1 MILECP
7 SSRLKLLWIILLTGL
22 LVGCAP
28 ANSGSTSAPAVEPE
42 NERAE
47 EPSQIVNI
55 LLLGVDSWETHAGRS
70 DAIVVLSID
79 TANKRVLVT
88 SVPRDLR
95 VSLDGLAQPQRINAA
110 YAHGGAELARTKLE
124 HVLDVDIPYY
134 AVVNFSGFARIVDT
148 FGGVTIDVPADIVDR
163 EFPATDG
170 VNHEPFELKAGVQH
184 LDGETALKYARTRKS
199 SPTGDFG
206 RMYRQQQVLQ
216 ALKAQALT
224 PRTVLRIPALYNDF
238 RHAVQTNVSL
248 QMVVRLAGVARG
260 VEAEDIDSFAI
271 DEASGLVDARFVDGM
286 FVLEPDLVGIRS
298 NLRKR
303 IASLAEGAPQVARTT
318 LP

>member
-1 MILECP
+1 MVWECP
-7 SSRLKLLWIILLTGL
+7 SSRFKLLFFFLLTVL

-28 ANSGSTSAPAVEPE
+28 ANSVSSPDPAVDPSD
-42 NERAE
+42 ERADE
-47 EPSQIVNI
+47 TSQIVNI
-55 LLLGVDSWETHAGRS
+55 LLLGVDSWETHSGRS

-79 TANKRVLVT
+79 TVHKRVLVT

-95 VSLDGLAQPQRINAA
+95 VSLDGLSQPQRINAA
-110 YAHGGAELARTKLE
+110 YAHGGADLARAKLAQ
-124 HVLDVDIPYY
+124 VLDVDIPYY

-148 FGGVTIDVPADIVDR
+148 FGGVTIDVPADIVDM
-163 EFPATDG
+163 EFPAADG

-224 PRTVLRIPALYNDF
+224 PRTVFRIPALYNDF
-238 RHAVQTNVSL
+238 RHAVQTNVSV
-248 QMVVRLAGVARG
+248 QMVIQLARVARS
-260 VEAEDIDSFAI
+260 VDAADIGSFAI
-271 DEASGLVDARFVDGM
+271 DEASGLVDPRLVDGM

-298 NLRKR
+298 DLRKR
-303 IASLAEGAPQVARTT
+303 LASLAEGAPQVARTASH
-318 LP
+318 

>member
-1 MILECP
+1 MVQGCP
-7 SSRLKLLWIILLTGL
+7 SSRFSLPLFILLTVL

-28 ANSGSTSAPAVEPE
+28 AISGPKPDPAMDPRDEP
-42 NERAE
+42 AE
-47 EPSQIVNI
+47 ETPQIVNI
-55 LLLGVDSWETHAGRS
+55 LLLGVDSWETHSGRS

-79 TANKRVLVT
+79 TAHKRVLVT

-95 VSLDGLAQPQRINAA
+95 VSLDGLSQPQRINAA
-110 YAHGGAELARTKLE
+110 YAHGGAELARAKLAQ
-124 HVLDVDIPYY
+124 VLDVDIPYY

-148 FGGVTIDVPADIVDR
+148 FGGVTIDVPADIVDL
-163 EFPATDG
+163 EFPAADG
-170 VNHEPFELKAGVQH
+170 VNHEPFEIEAGVQH

-238 RHAVQTNVSL
+238 RHAVQTNISV
-248 QMVVRLAGVARG
+248 QMVVQLARIARG
-260 VEAEDIDSFAI
+260 VDAEDMGSFAI
-271 DEASGLVDARFVDGM
+271 DEASGLVTAQYVNGM
-286 FVLEPDLVGIRS
+286 FVLEPDLGGIRS
-298 NLRKR
+298 NLRQH
-303 IASLAEGAPQVARTT
+303 IASLAEGAPQVARTAS
-318 LP
+318 P